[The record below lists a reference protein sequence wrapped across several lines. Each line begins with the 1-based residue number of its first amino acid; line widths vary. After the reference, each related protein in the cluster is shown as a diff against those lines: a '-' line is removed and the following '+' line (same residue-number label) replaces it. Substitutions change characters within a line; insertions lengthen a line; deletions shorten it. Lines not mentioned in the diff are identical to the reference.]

1 MDTPETENSNN
12 GESVERP
19 GFFYRIHGNWI
30 EVVAAVLL
38 ALAVIA
44 SAWSAYQSSRWGGV
58 EARNFCYANA
68 DRILAAEE
76 ADIAEQEFA
85 IDVEMFVEFTELTL
99 HNDQEAIEYFENILF
114 RDEMKVAIDAW
125 LATDPW
131 NTPGAPDTPFD
142 MPQYKNENREESKV
156 LQKSADDKQEM
167 ATQAIEQSDRYVLF
181 TVLFASVLFFAG
193 ISTKFKAPHVRIL
206 VLVMGGVLFTTSFVF
221 LCFQNIH

>member
-1 MDTPETENSNN
+1 MDTAKTENSNN

-19 GFFYRIHGNWI
+19 SFLFRIHGDWL

-38 ALAVIA
+38 ALATIG
-44 SAWSAYQSSRWGGV
+44 SAWSAYQASRWGGV
-58 EARNFCYANA
+58 EARNFCDANA
-68 DRILAAEE
+68 DRVLATEK
-76 ADIAEQEFA
+76 ADFAEQEFA
-85 IDVEMFVEFTELTL
+85 IDVEMFVEFSKVTFN
-99 HNDQEAIEYFENILF
+99 NDQVAIEYFENVLF

-131 NTPGAPDTPFD
+131 KSPNAPETPFD

-156 LQKSADDKQEM
+156 LQKSANEKQDV
-167 ATQAIEQSDRYVLF
+167 ATQAIEQSDRYILF

-193 ISTKFKAPHVRIL
+193 ISTKFKAPHVRIS
-206 VLVMGGVLFTTSFVF
+206 VLLMGVVLFTASFVF